1 MRGARPSERLSCFA
15 VHAALTIE
23 IGRSPEDV
31 FAYLA
36 DVGNLTEWQ
45 AGVHS
50 AEIEGGATAT
60 RGARVLESRTLLGR
74 ELRTTLEI
82 VDFEPPRLFTL
93 RALDGPAL
101 LTVRHELEPSGDE
114 TELTVVVE
122 GELRHLPG
130 FAGGLMMRGAER
142 QFRKDF
148 ERLKRV
154 LES

>member
-1 MRGARPSERLSCFA
+1 VRAELSIAIERP
-15 VHAALTIE
+15 
-23 IGRSPEDV
+23 PEDV

-36 DVGNLTEWQ
+36 DVSNLTEWQ
-45 AGVHS
+45 SGVHS
-50 AEIEGGATAT
+50 AGIEGGGSAAL
-60 RGARVLESRTLLGR
+60 GARVVESRTMLGK
-74 ELRTTLEI
+74 EMTTTLEI

-114 TELTVVVE
+114 TELRVVVE
-122 GELRHLPG
+122 GEVKHMPG
-130 FAGGLMMRGAER
+130 FAAGLMMRGAER

-148 ERLKRV
+148 ERLKRL

>member
-1 MRGARPSERLSCFA
+1 VESVRAELSIAIERP
-15 VHAALTIE
+15 
-23 IGRSPEDV
+23 PEDV

-36 DVGNLTEWQ
+36 DVSNLTEWQ
-45 AGVHS
+45 SGVHS
-50 AEIEGGATAT
+50 AGIEGGGGAAA
-60 RGARVLESRTLLGR
+60 GARVVESRTLLGK
-74 ELRTTLEI
+74 EMTTTLEI

-101 LTVRHELEPSGDE
+101 LTVRHELEPSGGE
-114 TELTVVVE
+114 TELRVVVE
-122 GELRHLPG
+122 GEVKHMPG
-130 FAGGLMMRGAER
+130 FAAGLMMRGAER